1 MPNLPQLA
9 LLPALVE
16 RLWTLPDVQAVYLGG
31 SFSRGAGDAYS
42 DLDLQVVAAAR
53 PDRLFSLEELTRLC
67 GDAPLVL
74 KRFLVPR
81 AGWMHHFLLPSGAIV
96 DLMLRDRIEAAEAE
110 TLVPLRNA
118 EDVPELAARPW
129 RPSAAWE
136 PQEIS
141 REGVQ
146 HLMQTFW
153 LVAHKHRK
161 CFARS
166 LDLAAWAG
174 LQLSSAQ
181 LLRLQFILHTG
192 RDCGDPA
199 RKSIYELTALARC
212 MQDAGGHDA
221 CIATLRASQRADG
234 MACVTEIVRLGA
246 EVCRQLRQRW
256 QIAAFPELEAVV
268 TSAWQRFAASRPDG

>member
-1 MPNLPQLA
+1 MQNLPQLA

-16 RLWTLPDVQAVYLGG
+16 RLWALPDVRAVYLGG

-42 DLDLQVVAAAR
+42 DLDLQVVADAG
-53 PDRLFSLEELTRLC
+53 PERLFSLDELTRLC
-67 GDAPLVL
+67 GAAPLVL

-96 DLMLRDRIEAAEAE
+96 DLLLRDRIEAAETA
-110 TLVPLRNA
+110 TLVPLRHA
-118 EDVPELAARPW
+118 ADVQELAARPW
-129 RPSAAWE
+129 RPSAPWE
-136 PQEIS
+136 PQAIACED
-141 REGVQ
+141 VQ
-146 HLMQTFW
+146 RLMQTFW

-166 LDLAAWAG
+166 LELAAWAG
-174 LQLSSAQ
+174 IQLSSAQ

-199 RKSIYELTALARC
+199 RKSIYELAALARC
-212 MQDAGGHDA
+212 MQDAGGRDA
-221 CIATLRASQRADG
+221 FIATLRASQGADG
-234 MACVTEIVRLGA
+234 LACVTELVRLGA

-268 TSAWQRFAASRPDG
+268 TSAWQRFAASLTDG